1 MCVYFLI
8 FHYLSNQIDI
18 FNLFIIASQKES
30 ISSVQNV
37 SIKILRIDVDNNIY
51 KHLDNQ
57 FLFKI

>member
-8 FHYLSNQIDI
+8 FHYLSSQIDI

-30 ISSVQNV
+30 ISCVQNV